1 MTEGTDLA
9 GRRDVAPRAPLLRGG
24 AEASPPDG
32 ASPRSVTEAREAI
45 AATRERM
52 ARTADL
58 LKSRV
63 ELAKGRL
70 ERRLDLGA
78 KIRQAVAGREAVAIA
93 GAFAAGL
100 VWALIG
106 RKKRLDRDDMEA
118 LHDWTEHRAQIKAAL
133 DLEDFED

>member
-1 MTEGTDLA
+1 VTERTELA
-9 GRRDVAPRAPLLRGG
+9 ARGEVASRAPVLRGG
-24 AEASPPDG
+24 TEASPHDG
-32 ASPRSVTEAREAI
+32 TSPRSVTEAREAI

-52 ARTADL
+52 SRTADL

-63 ELAKGRL
+63 ELEKGRL

-78 KIRQAVAGREAVAIA
+78 KIRQAVAGREAIAVA

-106 RKKRLDRDDMEA
+106 RRKRLDREDIEA
-118 LHDWTEHRAQIKAAL
+118 LHDWSEHRELIKAVL
-133 DLEDFED
+133 DLDDGDD